1 MLPGS
6 PSAPAAYD
14 AAQAYIPLRGG
25 KLTAVALTD
34 GHTNWTVDAP
44 TTLRPATGQ
53 MLVFVASEKT
63 LLALNVADGH
73 ERWRVGLEGSAT
85 VAPLF
90 DTGWLF
96 VGTDNGHLVALRAID
111 GQILWRLDAGASLSA
126 SPAPSGN
133 NVYLPLGDGRI
144 FAADLRTGTALWARK
159 LPGSPAE
166 ILALDDRLFVG
177 SDDNY
182 FYCIGLKDG
191 GIKWKWRTGGDI
203 VSAPVVDGRRVYFMS
218 LDNVLRALDRRTGS
232 QRWQHAMISRPVGG
246 PLRSG
251 SLSVVATVSPQLQA
265 YQGADG
271 KLAVSSPAPEGD
283 ELSSTLAGPP
293 HLISV
298 DGHDAFVL
306 LTRQGVIQFFAL
318 MS

>member
-14 AAQAYIPLRGG
+14 AAHAYVPLRGG

-34 GHTNWTVDAP
+34 GHTDWTVDAP
-44 TTLRPATGQ
+44 TMLRPATGQ
-53 MLVFVASEKT
+53 LLVFVASEKEI
-63 LLALNVADGH
+63 LALNVADGH
-73 ERWRVGLEGSAT
+73 VRWRISLEGSAT
-85 VAPLF
+85 VAPRF

-96 VGTDNGHLVALRAID
+96 VGTDTGHLVALRAVD
-111 GQILWRLDAGASLSA
+111 GQVLWRLNAGANLSA
-126 SPAPSGN
+126 SPAPSGDSIY
-133 NVYLPLGDGRI
+133 VPLSDGRI
-144 FAADLRTGTALWARK
+144 IAADVRTGTALWTRT
-159 LPGSPAE
+159 LQGSPAE

-182 FYCIGLKDG
+182 FYCIALKDG
-191 GIKWKWRTGGDI
+191 AIKWKWRTGADI
-203 VSAPVVDGRRVYFMS
+203 VSAPVVDRTHVYFMS
-218 LDNVLRALDRRTGS
+218 LDNVLRALDRRTGA
-232 QRWQHAMISRPVGG
+232 QRWQHAMISRTVGG

-251 SLSVVATVSPQLQA
+251 SLIVVATVSPQLQA

-271 KLAVSSPAPEGD
+271 TLTVSSPAPEGD

-293 HLISV
+293 HLVSV
-298 DGHDAFVL
+298 DGRDAFVL
-306 LTRQGVIQFFAL
+306 LTRQGAIQFFAL